1 MSWSDSMLDASFRG
15 VKFDVINTRDSWSR
29 DTAQH
34 EYPYIDGADVQD
46 MGRKARNIRLSAL
59 FWGDDYDSR
68 LQSFIAELD
77 KRGAGEL
84 IHPIYGSMP
93 NMQVI
98 ECQVGHDAEN
108 VDYCTVELVFLESKT
123 GNPFFSQDY
132 PTAQADVI
140 FNQVQSLMDAE
151 QSLMDSALAPLRDAK
166 KLMSKSKAL
175 ASAAL
180 NMLIILRSEITGFV
194 GNTTDFVQYP
204 GAFMRDLQSAV
215 SLTSLNVKGSGGI
228 SSGGTITSGS
238 RRISSGS
245 GISAAGVISQT
256 NVTMSDWGESHRQLT
271 AIANMPAALVSGEKS
286 APVDMPAGVSAADI
300 AELIAMVT
308 IVVAGELAQDA
319 ADIFSDED
327 INSLLSPIEIER
339 IANDTRQFIQ
349 AAVDQH
355 RAQYA
360 DATQEVS
367 SSSTPLGIAWQPV
380 VDGLKDIALAVQ
392 QLATNIITTRPP
404 LIQRQVDGVSNL
416 HLVAHRWYGDYRR
429 AVELQRLNPQLRN
442 PNNLKPGDM
451 LYAYAI

>member
-1 MSWSDSMLDASFRG
+1 MSWSDSILDASFRG
-15 VKFDVINTRDSWSR
+15 VRFDVVNARDSWSR
-29 DTAQH
+29 DIAQH

-93 NMQVI
+93 NMQII

-140 FNQVQSLMDAE
+140 FNQVQSLIDAE
-151 QSLMDSALAPLRDAK
+151 QSLMDNALAPLRDAK

-180 NMLIILRSEITGFV
+180 NMLLIFRGEITGFV
-194 GNTTDFVQYP
+194 GSTTDFVQYP
-204 GAFMRDLQSAV
+204 GAFMSDLQSAV
-215 SLTSLNVKGSGGI
+215 SLTSQNA
-228 SSGGTITSGS
+228 T
-238 RRISSGS
+238 SSGS
-245 GISAAGVISQT
+245 SVSAASAISQT
-256 NVTMSDWGESHRQLT
+256 NATMSDWGESHRQLT
-271 AIANMPAALVSGEKS
+271 EIANLPTALVSGEKT
-286 APVDMPAGVSAADI
+286 APVDMPAGVSVADI

-319 ADIFSDED
+319 ADIFSNED
-327 INSLLSPIEIER
+327 INSLLSPTEIER

-349 AAVDQH
+349 TAIDQH
-355 RAQYA
+355 RDQYA

-367 SSSTPLGIAWQPV
+367 SSPTALGIAWQPV
-380 VDGLKDIALAVQ
+380 VEGLKDIALAVQ
-392 QLATNIITTRPP
+392 QLAANMITTRPP
-404 LIQRQVDGVSNL
+404 LIQRRVDSVSNL

-442 PNNLKPGDM
+442 PNNLQPGDM

>member
-1 MSWSDSMLDASFRG
+1 MAWADSMLDASFRG
-15 VKFDVINTRDSWSR
+15 MIFDVINTRDSWSR

-59 FWGDDYDSR
+59 FWGDDYESR
-68 LQSFIAELD
+68 LQAFIAELD
-77 KRGAGEL
+77 KPGAGEL
-84 IHPIYGSMP
+84 IHPVYGSMP
-93 NMQVI
+93 NMQAI
-98 ECQVGHDAEN
+98 ECQVNHDAEN

-140 FNQVQSLMDAE
+140 FNQVKSLMDAE
-151 QSLMDSALAPLRDAK
+151 QNLMDDALTPLRDAK
-166 KLMSKSKAL
+166 KMMSKSKAL
-175 ASAAL
+175 ASTAL
-180 NMLIILRSEITGFV
+180 NMLLIFRSEITGFV
-194 GNTTDFVQYP
+194 GSTTDFVQYP
-204 GAFMRDLQSAV
+204 GAFMSDLQSAT
-215 SLTSLNVKGSGGI
+215 SLTSLNAM
-228 SSGGTITSGS
+228 SSGGSGV
-238 RRISSGS
+238 
-245 GISAAGVISQT
+245 SAASAISQT

-271 AIANMPAALVSGEKS
+271 AIANMPVAIAASEKT
-286 APVDMPAGVSAADI
+286 APVDIPAGTSAADI

-319 ADIFSDED
+319 ADIFSDDD
-327 INSLLSPIEIER
+327 INSLLSPTDIER
-339 IANDTRQFIQ
+339 IANDTRQFVQVAI
-349 AAVDQH
+349 DQH

-367 SSSTPLGIAWQPV
+367 SSSTALGIAWQPV
-380 VDGLKDIALAVQ
+380 VEGLKDIALAVQ

-404 LIQRQVDGVSNL
+404 LIQRRIDSVSNL
-416 HLVAHRWYGDYRR
+416 HLVAHCWYGDYRR

-442 PNNLKPGDM
+442 PNNLQPGDV

>member
-1 MSWSDSMLDASFRG
+1 MSWSDSMLDVSFRG
-15 VKFDVINTRDSWSR
+15 VRLDVINTRDTWSR
-29 DTAQH
+29 DIAQH
-34 EYPYIDGADVQD
+34 EYPYIDGADIQD

-68 LQSFIAELD
+68 LQSFIAALD
-77 KRGAGEL
+77 KPGAGEL

-93 NMQVI
+93 NMQAI
-98 ECQVGHDAEN
+98 ECQISHDAEN

-123 GNPFFSQDY
+123 GNPFFTQDY

-151 QSLMDSALAPLRDAK
+151 QSLMDNAMAPLRDAK

-175 ASAAL
+175 ASTAL
-180 NMLIILRSEITGFV
+180 NMLIIFRSEITGFV

-204 GAFMRDLQSAV
+204 GAFMSDLQSAV
-215 SLTSLNVKGSGGI
+215 SLTSINTTSSGASAGSGV
-228 SSGGTITSGS
+228 
-238 RRISSGS
+238 
-245 GISAAGVISQT
+245 SAASAISQT
-256 NVTMSDWGESHRQLT
+256 NATMSDWGESHRQLT
-271 AIANMPAALVSGEKS
+271 AIADMPAALVSGEK
-286 APVDMPAGVSAADI
+286 ATPVEMPAGTSVADI
-300 AELIAMVT
+300 AELVAMVT

-319 ADIFSDED
+319 ADIFSDDE

-339 IANDTRQFIQ
+339 IANDTREFIQ
-349 AAVDQH
+349 TAIEQH

-360 DATQEVS
+360 DATQEIS
-367 SSSTPLGIAWQPV
+367 SSPTALGIAWQPV

-392 QLATNIITTRPP
+392 QLAANIMTTRPP
-404 LIQRQVDGVSNL
+404 LIQRQVEGVSNL

-429 AVELQRLNPQLRN
+429 AAELQRLNPQLRN

>member
-29 DTAQH
+29 DIAQH
-34 EYPYIDGADVQD
+34 EYPYIDGADIQD

-68 LQSFIAELD
+68 LQSFIAALD
-77 KRGAGEL
+77 KPGAGEL

-93 NMQVI
+93 NMQAI
-98 ECQVGHDAEN
+98 ECQIGHDAEN

-123 GNPFFSQDY
+123 GNPFFTQDY

-151 QSLMDSALAPLRDAK
+151 QSLMDNAMAPLRDAK

-175 ASAAL
+175 ASTAL
-180 NMLIILRSEITGFV
+180 NMLIIFRSEITGFV
-194 GNTTDFVQYP
+194 GSTTDFVQYP
-204 GAFMRDLQSAV
+204 GAFMSDLQSAV
-215 SLTSLNVKGSGGI
+215 SLTSINTTSSGASAGSGV
-228 SSGGTITSGS
+228 
-238 RRISSGS
+238 
-245 GISAAGVISQT
+245 SAASAISQT
-256 NVTMSDWGESHRQLT
+256 NATMSDWGESHRQLT
-271 AIANMPAALVSGEKS
+271 AIADMPAALVSGEKT
-286 APVDMPAGVSAADI
+286 APVEMPAGTSVADI

-308 IVVAGELAQDA
+308 VVVAGELAQDA
-319 ADIFSDED
+319 ADIFSDDE

-339 IANDTRQFIQ
+339 IANDTREFIQ
-349 AAVDQH
+349 TAIDQH

-360 DATQEVS
+360 DATQEIS
-367 SSSTPLGIAWQPV
+367 SSPTALGIAWQPV

-392 QLATNIITTRPP
+392 QLAANIMTTRPP
-404 LIQRQVDGVSNL
+404 LIQRQVEGVSNL
-416 HLVAHRWYGDYRR
+416 HLVAHRWYGDYQR
-429 AVELQRLNPQLRN
+429 AAELQRLNPQLRN
-442 PNNLKPGDM
+442 PNDLKPGDM

>member
-1 MSWSDSMLDASFRG
+1 MSWSDSILDASFRG
-15 VKFDVINTRDSWSR
+15 VRFDVVNARDSWSR
-29 DTAQH
+29 DIAQH

-151 QSLMDSALAPLRDAK
+151 QSLMDNALAPLRDAK

-180 NMLIILRSEITGFV
+180 NMLLIFRGEITGFV
-194 GNTTDFVQYP
+194 GSTTDFVQYP
-204 GAFMRDLQSAV
+204 GAFMSDLQSAV
-215 SLTSLNVKGSGGI
+215 SLTSQNA
-228 SSGGTITSGS
+228 T
-238 RRISSGS
+238 SSGS
-245 GISAAGVISQT
+245 SVSAASAISQT
-256 NVTMSDWGESHRQLT
+256 NATMSDWGESHRQLT
-271 AIANMPAALVSGEKS
+271 EIANLPTALVSGEKT
-286 APVDMPAGVSAADI
+286 APVDMPAGVSVADV

-308 IVVAGELAQDA
+308 IVVAGELALDA
-319 ADIFSDED
+319 ADIFSNED
-327 INSLLSPIEIER
+327 INSLLSPTEIER

-349 AAVDQH
+349 TAIDQH

-367 SSSTPLGIAWQPV
+367 SSPTALGIAWQSV
-380 VDGLKDIALAVQ
+380 VEGLKDIALAVQ
-392 QLATNIITTRPP
+392 QLAANMITTRPP
-404 LIQRQVDGVSNL
+404 LIQRRVDSVSNL

-442 PNNLKPGDM
+442 PNNLQTGDM

>member
-1 MSWSDSMLDASFRG
+1 MSWSDSILDASFRG
-15 VKFDVINTRDSWSR
+15 VRFDVVNARDSWSR
-29 DTAQH
+29 DIAQH

-151 QSLMDSALAPLRDAK
+151 QSLMDKVLAPLRDAK

-180 NMLIILRSEITGFV
+180 NMLLIFRGEITGFV
-194 GNTTDFVQYP
+194 GSTTDFVQYP
-204 GAFMRDLQSAV
+204 GAFISDLQSAV
-215 SLTSLNVKGSGGI
+215 SLTSQNA
-228 SSGGTITSGS
+228 T
-238 RRISSGS
+238 SSGS
-245 GISAAGVISQT
+245 SVSAASAISQT
-256 NVTMSDWGESHRQLT
+256 NATMSDWGESHRQLT
-271 AIANMPAALVSGEKS
+271 EIANLPTALVSGEKT
-286 APVDMPAGVSAADI
+286 APVDMPAGVSVADI

-319 ADIFSDED
+319 ADIFSNED
-327 INSLLSPIEIER
+327 INSLLSPTEIER

-349 AAVDQH
+349 TAIDQH

-360 DATQEVS
+360 DATQDVS
-367 SSSTPLGIAWQPV
+367 SSPTALGIAWQPV
-380 VDGLKDIALAVQ
+380 VEGLKDIALAVQ
-392 QLATNIITTRPP
+392 QLAANMITTRPP
-404 LIQRQVDGVSNL
+404 LIQRQVDSVSNL

-442 PNNLKPGDM
+442 PNNLQPGDM

>member
-1 MSWSDSMLDASFRG
+1 MSWSDSILDASFRG
-15 VKFDVINTRDSWSR
+15 VRFDVVNARDSWSR
-29 DTAQH
+29 DIAQH

-93 NMQVI
+93 NMQAI

-140 FNQVQSLMDAE
+140 FNQVQSLIDAE
-151 QSLMDSALAPLRDAK
+151 QSLMDNALAPLRDAK

-180 NMLIILRSEITGFV
+180 NMLLIFRGEITGFV
-194 GNTTDFVQYP
+194 GSTTDFVQYP
-204 GAFMRDLQSAV
+204 GAFISDLQSAV
-215 SLTSLNVKGSGGI
+215 SLTSQNA
-228 SSGGTITSGS
+228 T
-238 RRISSGS
+238 SSGS
-245 GISAAGVISQT
+245 SVSAASAISQT
-256 NVTMSDWGESHRQLT
+256 NATMSDWGESHRQLT
-271 AIANMPAALVSGEKS
+271 EIANLPTALVSGEKT
-286 APVDMPAGVSAADI
+286 APVDMPAGVSVADI

-308 IVVAGELAQDA
+308 IVVAGELALDA
-319 ADIFSDED
+319 ADIFSNED
-327 INSLLSPIEIER
+327 INSLLSPTEIER

-349 AAVDQH
+349 TAIDQH

-367 SSSTPLGIAWQPV
+367 SSPTALGIAWQPV
-380 VDGLKDIALAVQ
+380 VEGLKDIALAVQ
-392 QLATNIITTRPP
+392 QLAANMITTRPP
-404 LIQRQVDGVSNL
+404 LIQRQVDSVSNL

-442 PNNLKPGDM
+442 PNNLKPGDV

>member
-1 MSWSDSMLDASFRG
+1 MSWSDSILDASFRG
-15 VKFDVINTRDSWSR
+15 VRFDVVNARDSWSR
-29 DTAQH
+29 DIAQH

-151 QSLMDSALAPLRDAK
+151 QSLMDNALAPLRDAK

-180 NMLIILRSEITGFV
+180 NMLLIFRGEITGFV
-194 GNTTDFVQYP
+194 GSTTDFVQYP
-204 GAFMRDLQSAV
+204 GAFMSDLQSAV
-215 SLTSLNVKGSGGI
+215 SLTSQNA
-228 SSGGTITSGS
+228 T
-238 RRISSGS
+238 SSGS
-245 GISAAGVISQT
+245 SVSAASAISQT
-256 NVTMSDWGESHRQLT
+256 NATMSDWGESHRQLT
-271 AIANMPAALVSGEKS
+271 EIANLPTALVSGEKT
-286 APVDMPAGVSAADI
+286 APVDMPAGVSVADI

-319 ADIFSDED
+319 ADIFSNED
-327 INSLLSPIEIER
+327 VNSLLSPIEIER

-349 AAVDQH
+349 AAIDQH

-367 SSSTPLGIAWQPV
+367 SSPTALGIAWQPV
-380 VDGLKDIALAVQ
+380 VEGLKDIALAVQ
-392 QLATNIITTRPP
+392 QLAANMITTRPP
-404 LIQRQVDGVSNL
+404 LIQRQVDSVSNL

-442 PNNLKPGDM
+442 PNNLQPGDV

>member
-1 MSWSDSMLDASFRG
+1 MSWSDSILDASFRG
-15 VKFDVINTRDSWSR
+15 VRFDVVNARDSWSR
-29 DTAQH
+29 DIAQH

-151 QSLMDSALAPLRDAK
+151 QSLMDNALAPLRDAK

-180 NMLIILRSEITGFV
+180 NMLLIFRGEITGFV
-194 GNTTDFVQYP
+194 GSTTDFVQYP
-204 GAFMRDLQSAV
+204 GAFMSDLQSAV
-215 SLTSLNVKGSGGI
+215 SLTSQNA
-228 SSGGTITSGS
+228 T
-238 RRISSGS
+238 SSGS
-245 GISAAGVISQT
+245 SVSAASAISQT
-256 NVTMSDWGESHRQLT
+256 NATMSDWGESHRQLT
-271 AIANMPAALVSGEKS
+271 EIANLPTALVSGEKT
-286 APVDMPAGVSAADI
+286 APVDMPAGVSVADV

-319 ADIFSDED
+319 ADIFSNED
-327 INSLLSPIEIER
+327 INSLLSPTEIER
-339 IANDTRQFIQ
+339 IANDTRQFVQ
-349 AAVDQH
+349 AAIDQH

-360 DATQEVS
+360 DATQEVNS
-367 SSSTPLGIAWQPV
+367 SPTALGIAWQPV
-380 VDGLKDIALAVQ
+380 VEGLKDIALAVQ
-392 QLATNIITTRPP
+392 QLAANMITTRPP
-404 LIQRQVDGVSNL
+404 LIQRQVDSVSNL

-442 PNNLKPGDM
+442 PNNLQPGDV

>member
-1 MSWSDSMLDASFRG
+1 MSWSDSILDASFRG
-15 VKFDVINTRDSWSR
+15 VRFDVVNARDSWSR
-29 DTAQH
+29 DIAQH

-151 QSLMDSALAPLRDAK
+151 QSLMDNALAPLRDAK

-180 NMLIILRSEITGFV
+180 NMLLIFRGEITGFV
-194 GNTTDFVQYP
+194 GSTTDFVQYP
-204 GAFMRDLQSAV
+204 GAFMSDLQSAV
-215 SLTSLNVKGSGGI
+215 SLTSQNA
-228 SSGGTITSGS
+228 T
-238 RRISSGS
+238 SSGS
-245 GISAAGVISQT
+245 SVSAASAISQT
-256 NVTMSDWGESHRQLT
+256 NATMSDWGESHRQLT
-271 AIANMPAALVSGEKS
+271 EIANLPTALVSGEKT
-286 APVDMPAGVSAADI
+286 APVDIPAGVSVADI

-319 ADIFSDED
+319 ADIFSNED

-349 AAVDQH
+349 AAIDQH

-367 SSSTPLGIAWQPV
+367 SSPTALGIAWQPV
-380 VDGLKDIALAVQ
+380 VEGLKDIALAVQ
-392 QLATNIITTRPP
+392 QLAANMITTRPP
-404 LIQRQVDGVSNL
+404 LIQRRVDSVSNL

-442 PNNLKPGDM
+442 PNNLQPGDM

>member
-29 DTAQH
+29 DIAQH
-34 EYPYIDGADVQD
+34 EYPYIDGADIQD

-68 LQSFIAELD
+68 LQSFIAALD
-77 KRGAGEL
+77 KPGAGEL

-93 NMQVI
+93 NMQAI
-98 ECQVGHDAEN
+98 ECQISHDAEN

-123 GNPFFSQDY
+123 GNPFFTQDY

-151 QSLMDSALAPLRDAK
+151 QSLMDNAMAPLRDAK

-175 ASAAL
+175 ASTAL
-180 NMLIILRSEITGFV
+180 NMLIIFRSEITGFV

-204 GAFMRDLQSAV
+204 GAFMSDLQSAV
-215 SLTSLNVKGSGGI
+215 SLTSINTTSSGASAGSGV
-228 SSGGTITSGS
+228 
-238 RRISSGS
+238 
-245 GISAAGVISQT
+245 SAASAISQT
-256 NVTMSDWGESHRQLT
+256 NATMSDWGESHRQLT
-271 AIANMPAALVSGEKS
+271 AIADMPAALVSGEKT
-286 APVDMPAGVSAADI
+286 APVEMPAGTSVADI

-319 ADIFSDED
+319 ADIFSDDE
-327 INSLLSPIEIER
+327 INSLLSPVEIER
-339 IANDTRQFIQ
+339 IANDTREFIQ
-349 AAVDQH
+349 TAIEQH

-360 DATQEVS
+360 DATQEIS
-367 SSSTPLGIAWQPV
+367 SSPTALGIAWQPV

-392 QLATNIITTRPP
+392 QLAANIMTTRPP
-404 LIQRQVDGVSNL
+404 LIQRQVEGVSNL
-416 HLVAHRWYGDYRR
+416 HLVAHRWYGDYQR

-442 PNNLKPGDM
+442 PNDLKPGDM

>member
-1 MSWSDSMLDASFRG
+1 MSWSDSILDASFRG
-15 VKFDVINTRDSWSR
+15 VRFDVVNARDSWSR
-29 DTAQH
+29 DIAQH

-46 MGRKARNIRLSAL
+46 MGRKARNIRFSAL

-151 QSLMDSALAPLRDAK
+151 QSLMDNALAPLRDAK

-180 NMLIILRSEITGFV
+180 NMLLIFRGEITGFV
-194 GNTTDFVQYP
+194 GGTTDFVQYP
-204 GAFMRDLQSAV
+204 GAFMSDLQSAV
-215 SLTSLNVKGSGGI
+215 SLTSQNA
-228 SSGGTITSGS
+228 T
-238 RRISSGS
+238 SSGS
-245 GISAAGVISQT
+245 SVSAASAISQT
-256 NVTMSDWGESHRQLT
+256 NATMSDWGESHRQLT
-271 AIANMPAALVSGEKS
+271 EIANLPTALVSGEKT
-286 APVDMPAGVSAADI
+286 APVDMPAGVSVADI

-319 ADIFSDED
+319 ADIFSNED
-327 INSLLSPIEIER
+327 IN
-339 IANDTRQFIQ
+339 
-349 AAVDQH
+349 
-355 RAQYA
+355 
-360 DATQEVS
+360 
-367 SSSTPLGIAWQPV
+367 
-380 VDGLKDIALAVQ
+380 
-392 QLATNIITTRPP
+392 
-404 LIQRQVDGVSNL
+404 
-416 HLVAHRWYGDYRR
+416 
-429 AVELQRLNPQLRN
+429 
-442 PNNLKPGDM
+442 
-451 LYAYAI
+451 

>member
-1 MSWSDSMLDASFRG
+1 EPSMSWSDSILDASFRG
-15 VKFDVINTRDSWSR
+15 VRFDVVNARDSWSR
-29 DTAQH
+29 DIAQH

-151 QSLMDSALAPLRDAK
+151 QSLMDNALAPLRDAK

-180 NMLIILRSEITGFV
+180 NMLLIFRGEITGFV
-194 GNTTDFVQYP
+194 GSTTDFVQYP
-204 GAFMRDLQSAV
+204 GAFMSDLQSAV
-215 SLTSLNVKGSGGI
+215 SLTSQNA
-228 SSGGTITSGS
+228 T
-238 RRISSGS
+238 SSGS
-245 GISAAGVISQT
+245 SVSAASAISQT
-256 NVTMSDWGESHRQLT
+256 NATMSDWGESHRQLT
-271 AIANMPAALVSGEKS
+271 EIANLPTALVSGEKT
-286 APVDMPAGVSAADI
+286 APVDMPAGVSVADV

-308 IVVAGELAQDA
+308 IVVAGELALDA
-319 ADIFSDED
+319 ADIFSNED
-327 INSLLSPIEIER
+327 INSLLSPTEIER

-349 AAVDQH
+349 AAIDQH

-367 SSSTPLGIAWQPV
+367 SSPTALGIAWQSV
-380 VDGLKDIALAVQ
+380 VEGLKDIALAVQ
-392 QLATNIITTRPP
+392 QLAANMITTRPP
-404 LIQRQVDGVSNL
+404 LIQRRVDSVSNL

-442 PNNLKPGDM
+442 PNNLQPGDM

>member
-1 MSWSDSMLDASFRG
+1 MSWSDSILDASFRG
-15 VKFDVINTRDSWSR
+15 VRFDVVNARDSWSR
-29 DTAQH
+29 DIAQH

-151 QSLMDSALAPLRDAK
+151 QSLMDNALAPLRDAK

-180 NMLIILRSEITGFV
+180 NMLLIFRGEITGFV
-194 GNTTDFVQYP
+194 GSTTDFVQYP
-204 GAFMRDLQSAV
+204 GAFMSDLQSAV
-215 SLTSLNVKGSGGI
+215 SLTSQNA
-228 SSGGTITSGS
+228 T
-238 RRISSGS
+238 SSGS
-245 GISAAGVISQT
+245 SVSAASAISQT
-256 NVTMSDWGESHRQLT
+256 NATMSDWGESHRQLT
-271 AIANMPAALVSGEKS
+271 EIANLPTALVSGEKT
-286 APVDMPAGVSAADI
+286 APVDMPAGVSVADV

-308 IVVAGELAQDA
+308 IVVAGELALDA
-319 ADIFSDED
+319 ADIFSNED
-327 INSLLSPIEIER
+327 INSLLLSPTEIER

-349 AAVDQH
+349 TAIDQH

-367 SSSTPLGIAWQPV
+367 SSPTALGIAWQPV
-380 VDGLKDIALAVQ
+380 VEGLKDIALAVQ
-392 QLATNIITTRPP
+392 QLAANMITTRPP
-404 LIQRQVDGVSNL
+404 LIQRRVDSVSNL

-442 PNNLKPGDM
+442 PNNLQPGDM

>member
-15 VKFDVINTRDSWSR
+15 VRLDVINTRDTWSR

-59 FWGDDYDSR
+59 FWGDDYESR

-77 KRGAGEL
+77 KPGAGEL

-93 NMQVI
+93 NMQAI
-98 ECQVGHDAEN
+98 ECQVNHDADN

-151 QSLMDSALAPLRDAK
+151 QSLMDDALAPLRDAK

-180 NMLIILRSEITGFV
+180 NMIIIFRSEITGFV
-194 GNTTDFVQYP
+194 GGTTDFLQYP
-204 GAFMRDLQSAV
+204 GAFMSDLQSAV
-215 SLTSLNVKGSGGI
+215 NLTSLNTTSSGASAGSGVSA
-228 SSGGTITSGS
+228 SS
-238 RRISSGS
+238 
-245 GISAAGVISQT
+245 AISQT
-256 NVTMSDWGESHRQLT
+256 NATMSDWGESHRQLT
-271 AIANMPAALVSGEKS
+271 AIADMPAALVSGEKT
-286 APVDMPAGVSAADI
+286 APVDMPAGTSVADI
-300 AELIAMVT
+300 SELIAMVT

-327 INSLLSPIEIER
+327 INNLLSPAEVER
-339 IANDTRQFIQ
+339 IANDTRTFIQ
-349 AAVDQH
+349 AAIDQH

-360 DATQEVS
+360 DATQEIS
-367 SSSTPLGIAWQPV
+367 SSPTALGIAWQPV

-392 QLATNIITTRPP
+392 QLAANIITTRPP
-404 LIQRQVDGVSNL
+404 LIQRRVEGVSNL
-416 HLVAHRWYGDYRR
+416 HLVAHRWYGNYQR

-442 PNNLKPGDM
+442 PNDLKPGDM

>member
-1 MSWSDSMLDASFRG
+1 
-15 VKFDVINTRDSWSR
+15 DVVNARDSWSR
-29 DTAQH
+29 DIAQH

-68 LQSFIAELD
+68 LQSFIAALD

-151 QSLMDSALAPLRDAK
+151 QSLMDKVLAPLRDAK

-180 NMLIILRSEITGFV
+180 NMLLIFRGEITGFV
-194 GNTTDFVQYP
+194 GSTTDFVQYP
-204 GAFMRDLQSAV
+204 GAFISDLQSAV
-215 SLTSLNVKGSGGI
+215 SLTSQNA
-228 SSGGTITSGS
+228 T
-238 RRISSGS
+238 SSGS
-245 GISAAGVISQT
+245 SVSAASAISQT
-256 NVTMSDWGESHRQLT
+256 NATMSDWGESHRQLT
-271 AIANMPAALVSGEKS
+271 EIANLPTALVSGEKT
-286 APVDMPAGVSAADI
+286 APVDMPAGVSVADI

-319 ADIFSDED
+319 ADIFSNED
-327 INSLLSPIEIER
+327 INSLLSPTEIER

-349 AAVDQH
+349 TAIDQH

-360 DATQEVS
+360 DATQDVS
-367 SSSTPLGIAWQPV
+367 SSPTALGIAWQPV
-380 VDGLKDIALAVQ
+380 VEGLKDIALAVQ
-392 QLATNIITTRPP
+392 QLAANMITTRPP
-404 LIQRQVDGVSNL
+404 LIQRQVDSVSNL

-442 PNNLKPGDM
+442 PNNLKPGDV

>member
-1 MSWSDSMLDASFRG
+1 MSWSDSILDVSFRG
-15 VKFDVINTRDSWSR
+15 VRFDVINARDSWSR
-29 DTAQH
+29 DIAQH

-98 ECQVGHDAEN
+98 ECQIGHDAEN
-108 VDYCTVELVFLESKT
+108 VDYCSVELVFLESKT
-123 GNPFFSQDY
+123 GNPFFTQDY

-151 QSLMDSALAPLRDAK
+151 QSLMDNAMAPLRDAK

-175 ASAAL
+175 ASTAL
-180 NMLIILRSEITGFV
+180 NMLIIFRSEITGFV

-204 GAFMRDLQSAV
+204 GAFMSDLQSAV
-215 SLTSLNVKGSGGI
+215 SLTSINTTSSGASAGSGV
-228 SSGGTITSGS
+228 
-238 RRISSGS
+238 
-245 GISAAGVISQT
+245 SAASAISQT
-256 NVTMSDWGESHRQLT
+256 NATMSDWGESHRQLT
-271 AIANMPAALVSGEKS
+271 AIADMPAALVSGEKT
-286 APVDMPAGVSAADI
+286 APVEMPAGTSVADI

-319 ADIFSDED
+319 ADIFSDDD

-339 IANDTRQFIQ
+339 IANDTREFIQ
-349 AAVDQH
+349 TAIDQH
-355 RAQYA
+355 RARYA
-360 DATQEVS
+360 DATQEIS
-367 SSSTPLGIAWQPV
+367 SSPTVLGIAWQPV

-392 QLATNIITTRPP
+392 QLAANIMTTRPP
-404 LIQRQVDGVSNL
+404 LIQRQVEGVSNL

-429 AVELQRLNPQLRN
+429 AAELQRLNPQLRN
-442 PNNLKPGDM
+442 PNNLQPGDM
-451 LYAYAI
+451 LHAYAI

>member
-1 MSWSDSMLDASFRG
+1 MSWSDSILDASFRG
-15 VKFDVINTRDSWSR
+15 VRFDVVNARDSWSR
-29 DTAQH
+29 DIAQH

-68 LQSFIAELD
+68 LQSFIAALD

-151 QSLMDSALAPLRDAK
+151 QSLMDKVLAPLRDAK

-180 NMLIILRSEITGFV
+180 NMLLIFRGEITGFV
-194 GNTTDFVQYP
+194 GSTTDFVQYP
-204 GAFMRDLQSAV
+204 GAFMSDLQSAV
-215 SLTSLNVKGSGGI
+215 SLTSQNA
-228 SSGGTITSGS
+228 T
-238 RRISSGS
+238 SSGS
-245 GISAAGVISQT
+245 SVSAASAISQT
-256 NVTMSDWGESHRQLT
+256 NATMSDWGESHRQLT
-271 AIANMPAALVSGEKS
+271 EIANLPTALVSGEKT
-286 APVDMPAGVSAADI
+286 APVDMPAGVSVADI

-319 ADIFSDED
+319 ADIFSNED
-327 INSLLSPIEIER
+327 INSLLSPTEIER

-349 AAVDQH
+349 AAIDQH

-360 DATQEVS
+360 DATQDVS
-367 SSSTPLGIAWQPV
+367 SSPTALGIAWQPV
-380 VDGLKDIALAVQ
+380 VEGLKDIALAVQ
-392 QLATNIITTRPP
+392 QLAANMITTRPP
-404 LIQRQVDGVSNL
+404 LIQRRVDSVSNL

-442 PNNLKPGDM
+442 PNNLQPGDV

>member
-1 MSWSDSMLDASFRG
+1 MSWSDSILDASFRG
-15 VKFDVINTRDSWSR
+15 VRFDVVNARDSWSR
-29 DTAQH
+29 DIAQH

-151 QSLMDSALAPLRDAK
+151 QSLMDNALAPLRDAK

-180 NMLIILRSEITGFV
+180 NMLLIFRGEITGFV
-194 GNTTDFVQYP
+194 GSTTDFVQYP
-204 GAFMRDLQSAV
+204 GAFMSDLQSAV
-215 SLTSLNVKGSGGI
+215 SLTSQNA
-228 SSGGTITSGS
+228 T
-238 RRISSGS
+238 SSGS
-245 GISAAGVISQT
+245 SVSAASAISQT
-256 NVTMSDWGESHRQLT
+256 NATMSDWGESHRQLT
-271 AIANMPAALVSGEKS
+271 EIANLPTALVSGEKT
-286 APVDMPAGVSAADI
+286 APVDMPAGVSVADI

-319 ADIFSDED
+319 ADIFSNED
-327 INSLLSPIEIER
+327 INSLLSPTEIER

-349 AAVDQH
+349 TAIDQH
-355 RAQYA
+355 RDQYA

-367 SSSTPLGIAWQPV
+367 SSPTALGIAWQPV
-380 VDGLKDIALAVQ
+380 VEGLKDIALAVQ
-392 QLATNIITTRPP
+392 QLAANMITTRPP
-404 LIQRQVDGVSNL
+404 LIQRRVDSVSNL

-442 PNNLKPGDM
+442 PNNLQPGDM

>member
-15 VKFDVINTRDSWSR
+15 VRFDVVNTRDSWSR
-29 DTAQH
+29 DVAQH
-34 EYPYIDGADVQD
+34 EYPYIDGADIQD

-77 KRGAGEL
+77 KRDAGEL

-98 ECQVGHDAEN
+98 ECQIGHDAEN
-108 VDYCTVELVFLESKT
+108 VDYCSVELVFLESKT
-123 GNPFFSQDY
+123 GNPFFSQGY

-151 QSLMDSALAPLRDAK
+151 QSLMDNALAPLRDAK

-175 ASAAL
+175 ASTAL
-180 NMLIILRSEITGFV
+180 NMLIIFRSEITGFV

-204 GAFMRDLQSAV
+204 GAFMSDLQSAV
-215 SLTSLNVKGSGGI
+215 SLTSINTTSSGASAGSGV
-228 SSGGTITSGS
+228 SSV
-238 RRISSGS
+238 
-245 GISAAGVISQT
+245 SAISQT
-256 NVTMSDWGESHRQLT
+256 NATMSDWGESHRQLT
-271 AIANMPAALVSGEKS
+271 AIADMPAALVSGEKT
-286 APVDMPAGVSAADI
+286 APVEIPAGTSVADI

-319 ADIFSDED
+319 ADIFSDDE

-339 IANDTRQFIQ
+339 IANDTREFIQ
-349 AAVDQH
+349 TAIDQH

-392 QLATNIITTRPP
+392 QLAANIMTTRPP
-404 LIQRQVDGVSNL
+404 LIQRQVEGVSNL
-416 HLVAHRWYGDYRR
+416 HLVAHRWYGDYQR

-442 PNNLKPGDM
+442 PNDLKPGDM

>member
-1 MSWSDSMLDASFRG
+1 MSWSDSILDASFRG
-15 VKFDVINTRDSWSR
+15 VRFDVVNARDSWSR
-29 DTAQH
+29 DIAQH

-132 PTAQADVI
+132 PAAQADVI

-151 QSLMDSALAPLRDAK
+151 QSLMDNALAPLRDAK

-180 NMLIILRSEITGFV
+180 NMLLIFRGEITGFV
-194 GNTTDFVQYP
+194 GSTTDFVQYP
-204 GAFMRDLQSAV
+204 GAFMSDLQNAV
-215 SLTSLNVKGSGGI
+215 SLTSQNA
-228 SSGGTITSGS
+228 T
-238 RRISSGS
+238 SSGS
-245 GISAAGVISQT
+245 TVSAASAISQT
-256 NVTMSDWGESHRQLT
+256 NATMSDWGESHRQLT
-271 AIANMPAALVSGEKS
+271 EIANLPTALVSGEKT
-286 APVDMPAGVSAADI
+286 APVDMPAGVSVADV

-319 ADIFSDED
+319 ADIFSNED
-327 INSLLSPIEIER
+327 INSLLSPTEIER

-349 AAVDQH
+349 TAIDQH

-367 SSSTPLGIAWQPV
+367 SSPTALGIAWQPV
-380 VDGLKDIALAVQ
+380 VEGLKDIALAVQ
-392 QLATNIITTRPP
+392 QLAANMITTRPP
-404 LIQRQVDGVSNL
+404 LIQRRVDSVSNL

-442 PNNLKPGDM
+442 PNNLQPGDM

>member
-1 MSWSDSMLDASFRG
+1 MSWSDSILDASFRG
-15 VKFDVINTRDSWSR
+15 VRFDVVNARDSWSR
-29 DTAQH
+29 DIAQH

-151 QSLMDSALAPLRDAK
+151 QSLMDNALAPLRDAK

-180 NMLIILRSEITGFV
+180 NMLLIFRSEITGFV
-194 GNTTDFVQYP
+194 GSTTDFVQYP
-204 GAFMRDLQSAV
+204 GAFMSDLQSAV
-215 SLTSLNVKGSGGI
+215 SLTSQNA
-228 SSGGTITSGS
+228 T
-238 RRISSGS
+238 SSGS
-245 GISAAGVISQT
+245 SVSAASAISQT
-256 NVTMSDWGESHRQLT
+256 NATMSDWGESHRQLT
-271 AIANMPAALVSGEKS
+271 EIANLPTALVSGEKT
-286 APVDMPAGVSAADI
+286 APVDMPAGVSVADV

-319 ADIFSDED
+319 ADIFSNED
-327 INSLLSPIEIER
+327 INSLLSPTEIER
-339 IANDTRQFIQ
+339 IANDTRQFVQ
-349 AAVDQH
+349 AAIDQH

-367 SSSTPLGIAWQPV
+367 SSPTALGIAWQPV
-380 VDGLKDIALAVQ
+380 VEGLKDIALAVQ
-392 QLATNIITTRPP
+392 QLAANMITTRPP
-404 LIQRQVDGVSNL
+404 LIQRQVDSVSNL

-442 PNNLKPGDM
+442 PNNLQPGDV

>member
-1 MSWSDSMLDASFRG
+1 
-15 VKFDVINTRDSWSR
+15 
-29 DTAQH
+29 
-34 EYPYIDGADVQD
+34 
-46 MGRKARNIRLSAL
+46 NIRLSAL

-151 QSLMDSALAPLRDAK
+151 QSLMDKVLAPLRDAK

-180 NMLIILRSEITGFV
+180 NMLLIFRGEITGFV
-194 GNTTDFVQYP
+194 GSTMDFVQYP
-204 GAFMRDLQSAV
+204 GAFISDLQSAV
-215 SLTSLNVKGSGGI
+215 SLTSQNA
-228 SSGGTITSGS
+228 T
-238 RRISSGS
+238 SSGS
-245 GISAAGVISQT
+245 SVSAASAISQT
-256 NVTMSDWGESHRQLT
+256 NATMSDWGESHRQLT
-271 AIANMPAALVSGEKS
+271 EIANLPTALVSGEKT
-286 APVDMPAGVSAADI
+286 APVDMPAGVSVADI

-319 ADIFSDED
+319 ADIFSNED
-327 INSLLSPIEIER
+327 INSLLSPTEIER

-349 AAVDQH
+349 TAIDQH

-360 DATQEVS
+360 DATQDVS
-367 SSSTPLGIAWQPV
+367 SSPTALGIAWQPV
-380 VDGLKDIALAVQ
+380 VEGLKDIALAVQ
-392 QLATNIITTRPP
+392 QLAANMITTRPP
-404 LIQRQVDGVSNL
+404 LIQRQVDSVSNL

-442 PNNLKPGDM
+442 PNNLKPGDV

>member
-1 MSWSDSMLDASFRG
+1 MSWSDSILDASFRG
-15 VKFDVINTRDSWSR
+15 VRFDVVNARDSWSR
-29 DTAQH
+29 DIAQH

-59 FWGDDYDSR
+59 FWGDNYDSR

-98 ECQVGHDAEN
+98 ECQVSHDAEN

-132 PTAQADVI
+132 PTALADVI
-140 FNQVQSLMDAE
+140 FNQVQSLIDAE
-151 QSLMDSALAPLRDAK
+151 QSLMDKALAPLRDAK

-180 NMLIILRSEITGFV
+180 NMVLIFRSEITGFV
-194 GNTTDFVQYP
+194 GSSTDFVQYP
-204 GAFMRDLQSAV
+204 GAFMSDLQNAI
-215 SLTSLNVKGSGGI
+215 SLTSQNA
-228 SSGGTITSGS
+228 T
-238 RRISSGS
+238 SSGS
-245 GISAAGVISQT
+245 SGLSATSAIRQT

-271 AIANMPAALVSGEKS
+271 EIANLPTALVSGEKT
-286 APVDMPAGVSAADI
+286 ALVDMPAGVSVADV
-300 AELIAMVT
+300 AELIAMVI

-319 ADIFSDED
+319 ADIFSNED
-327 INSLLSPIEIER
+327 INSLLSPTEIER

-349 AAVDQH
+349 TAIDQH

-360 DATQEVS
+360 DATQDIS
-367 SSSTPLGIAWQPV
+367 SSPTALGIAWQPV
-380 VDGLKDIALAVQ
+380 VEGLKNMALAVQ
-392 QLATNIITTRPP
+392 QLAANMITTRPP
-404 LIQRQVDGVSNL
+404 LIQRQVDSVSNL

-442 PNNLKPGDM
+442 PNNLQPGDM
-451 LYAYAI
+451 LHAYAI

>member
-1 MSWSDSMLDASFRG
+1 
-15 VKFDVINTRDSWSR
+15 
-29 DTAQH
+29 
-34 EYPYIDGADVQD
+34 

-151 QSLMDSALAPLRDAK
+151 QSLMDNALAPLRDAK

-180 NMLIILRSEITGFV
+180 NMLLIFRGEITGFV
-194 GNTTDFVQYP
+194 GGTTDFVQYP
-204 GAFMRDLQSAV
+204 GAFMSDLQSAV
-215 SLTSLNVKGSGGI
+215 SLTSQNA
-228 SSGGTITSGS
+228 T
-238 RRISSGS
+238 SSGS
-245 GISAAGVISQT
+245 SVSAASAISQT
-256 NVTMSDWGESHRQLT
+256 NATMSDWGESHRQLT
-271 AIANMPAALVSGEKS
+271 EIANLPTALVSGEKT
-286 APVDMPAGVSAADI
+286 APVDMPAGVSVADI

-319 ADIFSDED
+319 ADIFSNED

-349 AAVDQH
+349 AAIDQH

-367 SSSTPLGIAWQPV
+367 SSPTALGIAWQSV
-380 VDGLKDIALAVQ
+380 VEGLKDIALAVQ
-392 QLATNIITTRPP
+392 QLAANMITTRPP
-404 LIQRQVDGVSNL
+404 LIQRRVDSVSNL

-442 PNNLKPGDM
+442 PNNLQPGDM

>member
-1 MSWSDSMLDASFRG
+1 MSWSDSILDASFRG
-15 VKFDVINTRDSWSR
+15 VRFDVVNARDSWSR
-29 DTAQH
+29 DIAQH
-34 EYPYIDGADVQD
+34 EYPYIDGVDVQD

-68 LQSFIAELD
+68 LQSFIAALD

-151 QSLMDSALAPLRDAK
+151 QSLMDKVLAPLRDAK

-180 NMLIILRSEITGFV
+180 NMLLIFRGEITGFV
-194 GNTTDFVQYP
+194 GSTTDFVQYP
-204 GAFMRDLQSAV
+204 GAFISDLQSAV
-215 SLTSLNVKGSGGI
+215 SLTSQNA
-228 SSGGTITSGS
+228 T
-238 RRISSGS
+238 SSGS
-245 GISAAGVISQT
+245 SVSAASAISQT
-256 NVTMSDWGESHRQLT
+256 NATMSDWGESHRQLT
-271 AIANMPAALVSGEKS
+271 EIANLPTALVSGEKT
-286 APVDMPAGVSAADI
+286 APVDMPAGVSVADI

-319 ADIFSDED
+319 ADIFSNED
-327 INSLLSPIEIER
+327 INSLLSPTEIER

-349 AAVDQH
+349 TAIDQH

-360 DATQEVS
+360 DATQDVS
-367 SSSTPLGIAWQPV
+367 SSPTALGIAWQPV
-380 VDGLKDIALAVQ
+380 VEGLKDIALAVQ
-392 QLATNIITTRPP
+392 QLAANMITTRPP
-404 LIQRQVDGVSNL
+404 LIQRQVDSVSNL

-442 PNNLKPGDM
+442 PNNLKPGDV

>member
-1 MSWSDSMLDASFRG
+1 MSWSDSILDASFRG
-15 VKFDVINTRDSWSR
+15 VRFDVVNARDSWSR
-29 DTAQH
+29 DIAQH

-68 LQSFIAELD
+68 LQSFIAALD

-151 QSLMDSALAPLRDAK
+151 QSLMDNALAPLRDAK

-180 NMLIILRSEITGFV
+180 NMLLIFRGEITGFV
-194 GNTTDFVQYP
+194 GSTTDFVQYP
-204 GAFMRDLQSAV
+204 GAFMSDLQSAV
-215 SLTSLNVKGSGGI
+215 SLTSQNA
-228 SSGGTITSGS
+228 T
-238 RRISSGS
+238 SSGS
-245 GISAAGVISQT
+245 SVSAASAISQT
-256 NVTMSDWGESHRQLT
+256 NATMSDWGESHRQLT
-271 AIANMPAALVSGEKS
+271 EIANLPTALVSGEKT
-286 APVDMPAGVSAADI
+286 APVDMPAGVSVADI

-319 ADIFSDED
+319 ADIFSNED
-327 INSLLSPIEIER
+327 INSLLSPTEIER

-349 AAVDQH
+349 AAIDQH
-355 RAQYA
+355 RDQYA

-367 SSSTPLGIAWQPV
+367 SSPTALGIAWQPV
-380 VDGLKDIALAVQ
+380 VEGLKDIALAVQ
-392 QLATNIITTRPP
+392 QLAANMITTRPP
-404 LIQRQVDGVSNL
+404 LIQRRVDSVSNL

-442 PNNLKPGDM
+442 PNNLQPGDV

>member
-1 MSWSDSMLDASFRG
+1 MSWSDSILDASFRG
-15 VKFDVINTRDSWSR
+15 VRFDVVNARDSWSR
-29 DTAQH
+29 DIAQH

-46 MGRKARNIRLSAL
+46 MGRKARNLRLSAL

-151 QSLMDSALAPLRDAK
+151 QSLMDNALAPLRDAK

-180 NMLIILRSEITGFV
+180 NMLLIFRGEITGFV
-194 GNTTDFVQYP
+194 GSTTDFVQYP
-204 GAFMRDLQSAV
+204 GAFMSDLQSAV
-215 SLTSLNVKGSGGI
+215 SLTSQNA
-228 SSGGTITSGS
+228 T
-238 RRISSGS
+238 SSGS
-245 GISAAGVISQT
+245 SVSAASAISQT
-256 NVTMSDWGESHRQLT
+256 NATMSDWGESHRQLT
-271 AIANMPAALVSGEKS
+271 EIANLPTALVSGEKT
-286 APVDMPAGVSAADI
+286 APVDMPAGVSVADV

-308 IVVAGELAQDA
+308 IVVAGELALDA
-319 ADIFSDED
+319 ADIFSNED
-327 INSLLSPIEIER
+327 INSLLSPTEIER

-349 AAVDQH
+349 TAIDQH
-355 RAQYA
+355 RDQYA

-367 SSSTPLGIAWQPV
+367 SSPTALGIAWQPV
-380 VDGLKDIALAVQ
+380 VEGLKDIALAVQ
-392 QLATNIITTRPP
+392 QLAANMITTRPP
-404 LIQRQVDGVSNL
+404 LIQRRVDSVSNL

-442 PNNLKPGDM
+442 PNNLQPGDM

>member
-1 MSWSDSMLDASFRG
+1 MSWSDSILDASFRG
-15 VKFDVINTRDSWSR
+15 VRFDVVNARDSWSR
-29 DTAQH
+29 DIAQH

-93 NMQVI
+93 NMQAI

-151 QSLMDSALAPLRDAK
+151 QSLMDNALAPLRDAK

-180 NMLIILRSEITGFV
+180 NMLLIFRGEITGFV
-194 GNTTDFVQYP
+194 GSTTDFVQYP
-204 GAFMRDLQSAV
+204 GAFMSDLQSAV
-215 SLTSLNVKGSGGI
+215 SLTSQNA
-228 SSGGTITSGS
+228 T
-238 RRISSGS
+238 SSGS
-245 GISAAGVISQT
+245 SVSAASAISQT
-256 NVTMSDWGESHRQLT
+256 NATMSDWGESHRQLT
-271 AIANMPAALVSGEKS
+271 EIANLPTALVSGEKT
-286 APVDMPAGVSAADI
+286 APVDMPAGVSVADI

-308 IVVAGELAQDA
+308 IVVAGELALDA
-319 ADIFSDED
+319 ADIFSNED
-327 INSLLSPIEIER
+327 INSLLSPTEIER

-349 AAVDQH
+349 TAIDQH

-367 SSSTPLGIAWQPV
+367 SSPTALGIAWQPV
-380 VDGLKDIALAVQ
+380 VEGLKDIALAVQ
-392 QLATNIITTRPP
+392 QLAANMITTRPP
-404 LIQRQVDGVSNL
+404 LIQRQVDSVSNL

-442 PNNLKPGDM
+442 PNNLKPGDV

>member
-1 MSWSDSMLDASFRG
+1 MSWSDSILDASFRG
-15 VKFDVINTRDSWSR
+15 VRFDVVNARDSWSR
-29 DTAQH
+29 DIAQH

-151 QSLMDSALAPLRDAK
+151 QSLMDNALAPLRDAK

-180 NMLIILRSEITGFV
+180 NMLLIFRGEITGFV
-194 GNTTDFVQYP
+194 GSTTDFVQYP
-204 GAFMRDLQSAV
+204 GAFMSDLQSAV
-215 SLTSLNVKGSGGI
+215 SLTSQNA
-228 SSGGTITSGS
+228 T
-238 RRISSGS
+238 SSGS
-245 GISAAGVISQT
+245 SVSAASAISQT
-256 NVTMSDWGESHRQLT
+256 NATMSDWGESHRQLT
-271 AIANMPAALVSGEKS
+271 EIANLPTALVSGEKT
-286 APVDMPAGVSAADI
+286 APVDIPAGVSVADI

-319 ADIFSDED
+319 ADIFSNED
-327 INSLLSPIEIER
+327 INSLLSPTEIER

-349 AAVDQH
+349 TAIDQH

-367 SSSTPLGIAWQPV
+367 SSPTALGIAWQPV
-380 VDGLKDIALAVQ
+380 VEGLKDIALAVQ
-392 QLATNIITTRPP
+392 QLAANMITTRPP
-404 LIQRQVDGVSNL
+404 LIQRRVDSVSNL

-442 PNNLKPGDM
+442 PNNLQPGDV

>member
-1 MSWSDSMLDASFRG
+1 MSWSDSILDASFRG
-15 VKFDVINTRDSWSR
+15 VRFDVVNARDSWSR
-29 DTAQH
+29 DIAQH

-151 QSLMDSALAPLRDAK
+151 QSLMDNALAPLRDAK

-180 NMLIILRSEITGFV
+180 NMLLIFRGEITGFV
-194 GNTTDFVQYP
+194 GSTTDFVQYP
-204 GAFMRDLQSAV
+204 GAFMSDLQSAV
-215 SLTSLNVKGSGGI
+215 SLTSQNA
-228 SSGGTITSGS
+228 T
-238 RRISSGS
+238 SSGS
-245 GISAAGVISQT
+245 SVSAASAISQT
-256 NVTMSDWGESHRQLT
+256 NATMSDWGESHRQLT
-271 AIANMPAALVSGEKS
+271 EIANLPTALVSREKT
-286 APVDMPAGVSAADI
+286 APVDMPAGVSVADI

-319 ADIFSDED
+319 ADIFSNED
-327 INSLLSPIEIER
+327 INSLLSPTEIER

-349 AAVDQH
+349 AAIDQH
-355 RAQYA
+355 RDQYA

-367 SSSTPLGIAWQPV
+367 SSPTALGIAWQPV
-380 VDGLKDIALAVQ
+380 VEGLKDIALAVQ
-392 QLATNIITTRPP
+392 QLAANMITTRPP
-404 LIQRQVDGVSNL
+404 LIQRRVDSVSNL

-442 PNNLKPGDM
+442 PNNLQPGDM
-451 LYAYAI
+451 LYVYAI

>member
-1 MSWSDSMLDASFRG
+1 MSWSDSILDASFRG
-15 VKFDVINTRDSWSR
+15 VRFDVVNARDNWSR
-29 DTAQH
+29 DIAQH

-151 QSLMDSALAPLRDAK
+151 QSLMDKVLAPLRDAK

-180 NMLIILRSEITGFV
+180 NMLLIFRGEITGFV
-194 GNTTDFVQYP
+194 GSTMDFVQYP
-204 GAFMRDLQSAV
+204 GAFISDLQSAV
-215 SLTSLNVKGSGGI
+215 SLTSQNA
-228 SSGGTITSGS
+228 T
-238 RRISSGS
+238 SSGS
-245 GISAAGVISQT
+245 SVSAASAISQT
-256 NVTMSDWGESHRQLT
+256 NATMSDWGESHRQLT
-271 AIANMPAALVSGEKS
+271 EIANLPTALVSGEKT
-286 APVDMPAGVSAADI
+286 APVDMPAGVSVADI

-319 ADIFSDED
+319 ADIFSNED
-327 INSLLSPIEIER
+327 INSLLSPTEIER

-349 AAVDQH
+349 TAIDQH

-360 DATQEVS
+360 DATQDVS
-367 SSSTPLGIAWQPV
+367 SSPTALGIAWQPV
-380 VDGLKDIALAVQ
+380 VEGLKDIALAVQ
-392 QLATNIITTRPP
+392 QLAANMITTRPP
-404 LIQRQVDGVSNL
+404 LIQRQVDSVSNL

-442 PNNLKPGDM
+442 PNNLKPGDV